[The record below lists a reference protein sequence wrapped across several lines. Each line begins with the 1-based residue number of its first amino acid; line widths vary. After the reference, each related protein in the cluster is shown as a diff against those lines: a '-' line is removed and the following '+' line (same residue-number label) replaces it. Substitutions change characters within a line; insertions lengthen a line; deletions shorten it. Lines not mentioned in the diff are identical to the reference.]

1 MNLKQAWAL
10 TKQAITAWSND
21 FAPSMGAALSYYT
34 LFSIAPLLVIVIAIA
49 GFLFGA
55 DAVRSVVFDQLYALM
70 GEEGA
75 EAVRDM
81 LAHASDTSTA
91 GIAAIVSIAG
101 LVIGATT
108 VFGEIQNDLDRIWRA
123 PALEEGG
130 GLWNLLR
137 TRLLSFGMI
146 LGLAFLL
153 AVSLV
158 VSAALSMLGKW
169 WDGWLGGWEIVAH
182 ALDIVV
188 NLGLLTVIFA
198 LIYKIIPRVEISWH
212 DVWVGAG
219 VTAVLFTIGKVL
231 IGLYLGKSDVASS
244 FGAAG
249 SLAVVMIW
257 VYYASQIFL
266 FGAELTRA
274 YSENHGS
281 RRRDS
286 KERRSARSK
295 TGRRRNDGAV
305 TVTPQAG

>member
-1 MNLKQAWAL
+1 
-10 TKQAITAWSND
+10 
-21 FAPSMGAALSYYT
+21 
-34 LFSIAPLLVIVIAIA
+34 
-49 GFLFGA
+49 
-55 DAVRSVVFDQLYALM
+55 
-70 GEEGA
+70 
-75 EAVRDM
+75 
-81 LAHASDTSTA
+81 
-91 GIAAIVSIAG
+91 
-101 LVIGATT
+101 
-108 VFGEIQNDLDRIWRA
+108 
-123 PALEEGG
+123 
-130 GLWNLLR
+130 
-137 TRLLSFGMI
+137 
-146 LGLAFLL
+146 
-153 AVSLV
+153 
-158 VSAALSMLGKW
+158 
-169 WDGWLGGWEIVAH
+169 
-182 ALDIVV
+182 V